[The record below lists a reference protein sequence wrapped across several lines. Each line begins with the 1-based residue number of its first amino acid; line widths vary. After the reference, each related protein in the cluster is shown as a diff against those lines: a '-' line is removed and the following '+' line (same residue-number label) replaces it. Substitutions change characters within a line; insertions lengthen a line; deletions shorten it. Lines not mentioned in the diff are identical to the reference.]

1 MALAKASGRMG
12 GEMDSVEG
20 MASEFVEPASE
31 SAYNMIVS
39 SATFLGFF
47 CKSLVKCYNATYNVV
62 QLKIEKVNLAR
73 HIFFRE
79 GGTLCCLLH

>member
-47 CKSLVKCYNATYNVV
+47 CKSLVKCYNATYNVA
-62 QLKIEKVNLAR
+62 QMKNEKVNLAR
-73 HIFFRE
+73 HIFLGRV
-79 GGTLCCLLH
+79 GLVPKIL

>member
-31 SAYNMIVS
+31 SAYNMILS
-39 SATFLGFF
+39 SATFLGFLRM
-47 CKSLVKCYNATYNVV
+47 SLVKCYNATCNVV
-62 QLKIEKVNLAR
+62 QMKIEKVKVAR
-73 HIFFRE
+73 QMFLGRE
-79 GGTLCCLLH
+79 GTLHCLMH